1 MDESF
6 ISEKTIIIQRYVRGF
21 LLRIKRLPLIL
32 YSIQKYLIVMNYH
45 FCDLNND
52 GRINSNFDEENI
64 INILINKFG
73 CKIKKPKLRNWFDIC
88 VFDNYYG
95 WLPVNIKSTSTK
107 TSDNVGNLALAVYAY
122 TNMDLDLQVE
132 SGYENGIMASILFDK
147 LMNKKIN
154 YKHKKDY
161 YFLVLNKNNNK
172 HVIVNSVKGLKK
184 ITPNINNLPFQVK
197 WEVNQEFQYKHIQL
211 CVQDFL
217 NVIKKPNPSW
227 KETFLH
233 NVRNYL

>member
-1 MDESF
+1 MNDNCF
-6 ISEKTIIIQRYVRGF
+6 SEKIIIIQRYVRGF
-21 LLRIKRLPLIL
+21 LFRIKRLPIIL
-32 YSIQKYLIVMNYH
+32 YSIQKYLLKIDYQ
-45 FCDLNND
+45 FCNLNND

-64 INILINKFG
+64 INILIYKFEW
-73 CKIKKPKLRNWFDIC
+73 KIKKPRLRNWFDIC

-122 TNMDLDLQVE
+122 TNVDLDLQVE

-147 LMNKKIN
+147 LLNKKIN

-172 HVIVNSVKGLKK
+172 QVIINSVKGLHK

-197 WEVNQEFQYKHIQL
+197 WDVNQEFQYKHIQL
-211 CVQDFL
+211 CIQDFL